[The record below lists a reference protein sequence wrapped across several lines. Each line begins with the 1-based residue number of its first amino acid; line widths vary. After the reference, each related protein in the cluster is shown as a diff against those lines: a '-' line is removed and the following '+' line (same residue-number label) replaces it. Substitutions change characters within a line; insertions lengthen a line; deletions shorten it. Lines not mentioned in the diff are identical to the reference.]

1 MSWSALQVKAAK
13 AVDAVRAVRAA
24 MGRVKQWWDE

>member
-13 AVDAVRAVRAA
+13 AVEAVRAVR
-24 MGRVKQWWDE
+24 GRVKEWWDE